1 MTEMIE
7 LADKYIRMAVVN
19 MVHIYKQNEK
29 WNRRYEKE
37 KLEHLDIKKIVTE
50 MNFLLDEIKYRL
62 DLSEKV
68 NKLKNIVRI

>member
-7 LADKYIRMAVVN
+7 LADKYIKMAFVN

-50 MNFLLDEIKYRL
+50 MKILLDEIKYRL

>member
-7 LADKYIRMAVVN
+7 LADKYIKMAVVN

-50 MNFLLDEIKYRL
+50 MKILLDEIKYRL

>member
-7 LADKYIRMAVVN
+7 LADKYIKMAVVN

-29 WNRRYEKE
+29 WSRRYEKE

-50 MNFLLDEIKYRL
+50 MKILLDEIKYRL

>member
-7 LADKYIRMAVVN
+7 LADKYIKMAVVN
-19 MVHIYKQNEK
+19 MVHIYKQNEE

-37 KLEHLDIKKIVTE
+37 KLEHPDIKSIVIEMKI
-50 MNFLLDEIKYRL
+50 LLDEIKYKL

>member
-1 MTEMIE
+1 MTEMID
-7 LADKYIRMAVVN
+7 LADKYIKMAVVN

-50 MNFLLDEIKYRL
+50 MKILLDEIKYRL